1 MIPTSRNDFKW
12 WIANIQTQSGA
23 TERYHFRPVL
33 SLSWTLKVKVTIFV
47 QINMKSKAL
56 FLLVIFL
63 LNTLVGF
70 ACALQIEY
78 KSQGSKSEEH
88 VHDHSSHAHDSAS
101 SADIAH
107 NHGSHKH
114 SGNRETAHKKPE
126 LNHSQSGSAE
136 DGSCCQD
143 EVRKFYSLD
152 KIAPQSGKII
162 AKPPV
167 LDITGFYYTPLAV
180 LPIKKGFDKYLDNR
194 QRPPTNDIRIAIQSF
209 QI

>member
-1 MIPTSRNDFKW
+1 MRF
-12 WIANIQTQSGA
+12 
-23 TERYHFRPVL
+23 
-33 SLSWTLKVKVTIFV
+33 
-47 QINMKSKAL
+47 KAL

-70 ACALQIEY
+70 ACAIQIEY
-78 KSQGSKSEEH
+78 KSQENKVKGH
-88 VHDHSSHAHDSAS
+88 AHDHSSHAHDSAS
-101 SADIAH
+101 PADIAH

-114 SGNRETAHKKPE
+114 SDNHETAHKKPE

-136 DGSCCQD
+136 DSSCCQD
-143 EVRKFYSLD
+143 EVSKFYSLD
-152 KIAPQSGKII
+152 KIAPQSVKII

-180 LPIKKGFDKYLDNR
+180 LPIKKGFDKYIDNR